1 MNFDPAEEL
10 RTKLNIDI
18 EHLRQIKTKNQ
29 QQKFNAFVKQHE
41 VSMNN
46 LLKELDDLKE
56 GFKIFKLYTLSTVEN
71 TDKQS
76 SRGKCVTNPFSI
88 YVIQK

>member
-10 RTKLNIDI
+10 RTQLNGQI

-56 GFKIFKLYTLSTVEN
+56 EFKIFKLHTLSTVEH
-71 TDKQS
+71 TDKP